1 MRKIK
6 VYAAS
11 TGKTFGAQPE
21 NYGDNLMAV
30 LLPALFNL
38 QPEFVGRDR
47 AELISIGSVIDS
59 YHRRYPKGVKL
70 INRRPW
76 RTLHV
81 WGSGFM
87 SSTGLPVWPQKLAF
101 HAVRGPLSAEK
112 LGQPGL
118 ATGDPALLLPR
129 IWPKPATTSNAVAV
143 VPHFVTNR
151 HFRAKYASS
160 LPRHWKIVDL
170 LDDPK
175 KITHAIAES
184 DMVISNSLH
193 GLIVADAYG
202 VPSVRM
208 EGDRRIKGDGF
219 KYRDYEAFRGD
230 SWHVLNFEDVLAQ
243 PGNSIP
249 ADARQPDAVRLGSLL
264 ASFPF

>member
-21 NYGDNLMAV
+21 NYGDNLMAA

-38 QPEFVGRDR
+38 QPEFVGQDR
-47 AELISIGSVIDS
+47 AELISTGSVIDS
-59 YHRRYPKGVKL
+59 YHRRHPKGVKL
-70 INRRPW
+70 IKRRPW

-87 SSTGLPVWPQKLAF
+87 SSTGRPDWPQTLAF

-129 IWPKPATTSNAVAV
+129 IWPKPATTGRAVAI
-143 VPHFVTNR
+143 VPHFTANR

-170 LDDPK
+170 LDDPQ
-175 KITHAIAES
+175 KITRAIAES

-202 VPSVRM
+202 IPSVRI
-208 EGDRRIKGDGF
+208 EGDSRIKGDGF
-219 KYRDYEAFRGD
+219 KYRDYEAFRGA
-230 SWHVLNFEDVLAQ
+230 SWDVLKFEDVLAR
-243 PGNSIP
+243 SVDLIP
-249 ADARQPDAVRLGSLL
+249 ADARQPDAIRMTSLL
-264 ASFPF
+264 GSFPF